1 MNSNERTHPIEIA
14 LFLALVTVE
23 AVVVLA
29 SALVALV
36 LALVATS
43 QKPSASRTKPSALPA
58 TPMVH
63 PLCNL
68 AADLQALT
76 CKELAQL
83 VGTRKRLNKSQL
95 VGMVVAVGV

>member
-29 SALVALV
+29 SALVALI
-36 LALVATS
+36 LTATNR
-43 QKPSASRTKPSALPA
+43 QPSASRTKPSAPPA

-68 AADLQALT
+68 AADLQELT
-76 CKELAQL
+76 CTELRAL
-83 VGTRKRLNKSQL
+83 SGTRKRLNKSQL

>member
-1 MNSNERTHPIEIA
+1 MSRTERTEIHPVEIA
-14 LFLALVTVE
+14 LVAALVTIE

-36 LALVATS
+36 ATVLGPKPVALHP
-43 QKPSASRTKPSALPA
+43 QLPA
-58 TPMVH
+58 PTPMVH

-76 CKELAQL
+76 CKELAKL

-95 VGMVVAVGV
+95 VGMLVAVGV

>member
-1 MNSNERTHPIEIA
+1 MSRTEVHPVEIA
-14 LFLALVTVE
+14 LVAALVTVE

-29 SALVALV
+29 SALI
-36 LALVATS
+36 ALVATVLGP
-43 QKPSASRTKPSALPA
+43 KPIPSPPQPPA
-58 TPMVH
+58 PTPMVH
-63 PLCNL
+63 PLCYL